1 MSAQAKAVRTL
12 YRAKR
17 ITIEGVKQ
25 AVKDGLITAEE
36 YEIITGEVYVEE

>member
-1 MSAQAKAVRTL
+1 MSAKAKAIRTL

-25 AVKDGLITAEE
+25 AVADGIITEAEYQE
-36 YEIITGEVYVEE
+36 ITGEVYA